1 MVPSLQE
8 YYLEEASPYTGEI
21 SAKEIKAVLGSVRGL
36 RSGDSG
42 FGGWGSGLK
51 TSYSNEHVL

>member
-1 MVPSLQE
+1 MVPSLEE

-42 FGGWGSGLK
+42 FGGLGEGLE
-51 TSYSNEHVL
+51 NFMQQ